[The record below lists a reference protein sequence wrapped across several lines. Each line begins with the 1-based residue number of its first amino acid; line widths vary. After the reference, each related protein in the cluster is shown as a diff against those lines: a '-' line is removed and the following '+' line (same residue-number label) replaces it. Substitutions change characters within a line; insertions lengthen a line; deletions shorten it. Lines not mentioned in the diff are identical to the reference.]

1 MWRRAIKHSLPG
13 LVATALV
20 AIAVTANTAQV
31 VQQEKQE
38 KQPIGVPV
46 APLGDGPFLFDTAEQ
61 HKIRV
66 TFVTKGLVHPCLAF
80 LPDGSMLV
88 PAADQYWDSRLLRRG

>member
-1 MWRRAIKHSLPG
+1 
-13 LVATALV
+13 VAAALV

-38 KQPIGVPV
+38 KQPKQPIGVPV
-46 APLGDGPFLFDTAEQ
+46 TPLGDGPFVFDTAEQ

-66 TFVTKGLVHPCLAF
+66 TVVTKGLVHPWSLAF
-80 LPDGSMLV
+80 LREF
-88 PAADQYWDSRLLRRG
+88 PASVREVDRPRLLSSWSRGGH